1 MSEARIGPP
10 EPGDF
15 GWLIGL
21 HGRWYAENK
30 GFGLQFEW
38 TVARIVA
45 DVAPRIAP
53 PLVTMLVARDDDGPL
68 ATLTADGGDPDEA
81 GRGHIRVVIAEERAM
96 GQGLGHRLLA
106 IGLANL
112 RAAGLPGAY
121 LDTFAGL
128 DAARRV
134 YEKAGFRLTAEAEGD
149 TWGTPVREQ
158 RFILNFN

>member
-1 MSEARIGPP
+1 MKDVRIGPP
-10 EPGDF
+10 EHGDF

-21 HGRWYAENK
+21 HGCWYAENK

-38 TVARIVA
+38 TVAGIVA
-45 DVAPRIAP
+45 DVAPRLAS
-53 PLVTMLVARDDDGPL
+53 PLVTMLVARDADGPL

-81 GRGHIRVVIAEERAM
+81 GRGHIRIVIAEDRAK

-106 IGLANL
+106 EGLSNL
-112 RAAGLPGAY
+112 REAGLPGAY

-134 YEKAGFRLTAEAEGD
+134 YEKAGFHLISEADGD

-158 RFILNFN
+158 RFVLNFD